1 MQSVQPKYR
10 IGMTVAACLWLGL
23 FPLLQGG
30 TYAHITY
37 DKWVIMLILTGVTL
51 LCFCIDL
58 IVRLIFHR
66 RVRNGRDDSSR
77 SFIPLILAGALLCWT
92 VLSCLFSEH
101 GAETFWLGSGARYEG
116 LASQLCY
123 FALFAC
129 FFLSRVNLKPVL
141 ISAAA
146 GVTVFF
152 VIVMLQRG
160 GGNPLGLYPSGRSY
174 AQNREFQGTIGNID
188 MGTGYLLLLSGLF
201 LYGIIDHIHNHKALK
216 SETESHAL
224 SSRPKVWSDRR
235 KSRWLFLS
243 GKRAAAP
250 FTEARDLLP
259 RTLYFIFLSI
269 AFLLSLYLIIT
280 MDVQFGA
287 ISLAVLFLFTV
298 LRLIPKKWRL
308 AVLLL
313 LVIAV
318 LLAVWF
324 WPGYGGGIWE
334 LHEILH
340 GRSRLSFGSDRV
352 AVWTY
357 SLGLAKENL
366 LLGGGSATFVI
377 RFNQYIKDHSLE
389 IPKEQDGKALPDYFD
404 NPHNEY
410 IQQLT
415 DHGLPALILFIVLL
429 FFAVFRKREGWFP
442 LLAPC
447 SAAVLCYAVQA
458 FFSFSVCLVAP
469 MFWIILSLSFSEQS

>member
-1 MQSVQPKYR
+1 MQSEQPKYR

-51 LCFCIDL
+51 LCFLTDL
-58 IVRLIFHR
+58 IVRRLR
-66 RVRNGRDDSSR
+66 KDRNSPSR
-77 SFIPLILAGALLCWT
+77 SFFPLILAGALICWT
-92 VLSCLFSEH
+92 ILSCLFSQYR
-101 GAETFWLGSGARYEG
+101 ADTFWLGSGARYEG

-123 FALFAC
+123 FGLFAC
-129 FFLSRVNLKPVL
+129 FFFSRVNLKPVL
-141 ISAAA
+141 LSAAA

-174 AQNREFQGTIGNID
+174 ALNNEFQGTIGNID
-188 MGTGYLLLLSGLF
+188 MGTGYLLLLAGLF
-201 LYGIIDHIHNHKALK
+201 LYGLINLLFTSEGNRFRPSGMSFRPSPKGAWRNLAQLVIYTIAL
-216 SETESHAL
+216 AL
-224 SSRPKVWSDRR
+224 
-235 KSRWLFLS
+235 
-243 GKRAAAP
+243 
-250 FTEARDLLP
+250 T
-259 RTLYFIFLSI
+259 
-269 AFLLSLYLIIT
+269 LYLIIT
-280 MDVQFGA
+280 MDVQFGV

-298 LRLIPKKWRL
+298 LRLVPKKWRL
-308 AVLLL
+308 AVLLFL
-313 LVIAV
+313 IIAV
-318 LLAVWF
+318 LLVVWF
-324 WPGYGGGIWE
+324 WPGHGGGIWE

-340 GRSRLSFGSDRV
+340 NRSRLSFGSDRV

-366 LLGGGSATFVI
+366 LLGGGSATFVT
-377 RFNQYIKDHSLE
+377 RFNDYIKEHNLE
-389 IPKEQDGKALPDYFD
+389 IPKEQDGKVLPDYFD

-410 IQQLT
+410 IQLLT
-415 DHGLPALILFIVLL
+415 DHGLPALLL
-429 FFAVFRKREGWFP
+429 FVALLLFAIFRKREGWFP

-469 MFWIILSLSFSEQS
+469 MFWVVLGMSFSD

>member
-58 IVRLIFHR
+58 IVRFIFR
-66 RVRNGRDDSSR
+66 KRVRNGRVGSFR
-77 SFIPLILAGALLCWT
+77 SFIPLIIAGALLCWT

-116 LASQLCY
+116 LASRLCY

-129 FFLSRVNLKPVL
+129 FFFSRANLKPVL

-152 VIVMLQRG
+152 VIVMLQRS

-174 AQNREFQGTIGNID
+174 AQNKEFQGTIGNVD
-188 MGTGYLLLLSGLF
+188 MGTGYLLLLAGLF
-201 LYGIIDHIHNHKALK
+201 LHEIIGYIRSHKARQ
-216 SETESHAL
+216 SEAGSSAL
-224 SSRPKVWSDRR
+224 SSRPKWKV
-235 KSRWLFLS
+235 FLPKMLYCVS
-243 GKRAAAP
+243 LSVA
-250 FTEARDLLP
+250 LLL
-259 RTLYFIFLSI
+259 T
-269 AFLLSLYLIIT
+269 LYLIIT

-308 AVLLL
+308 PLLL
-313 LVIAV
+313 LLIIAV
-318 LLAVWF
+318 LLVVWF

-340 GRSRLSFGSDRV
+340 GRTRLSFGSDRV

-366 LLGGGSATFVI
+366 LLGGGSATFVA
-377 RFNQYIKDHSLE
+377 RFNQYIKDHGLV

-415 DHGLPALILFIVLL
+415 DHGLPALLL
-429 FFAVFRKREGWFP
+429 FVALLLFAIFRKREGWFP

-469 MFWIILSLSFSEQS
+469 MFWVLLGLSFNEQS

>member
-1 MQSVQPKYR
+1 MQSEQPEYR
-10 IGMTVAACLWLGL
+10 IGMTAASCLWLGL

-30 TYAHITY
+30 TYARITH
-37 DKWVIMLILTGVTL
+37 DKWIAMLILSGVTL
-51 LCFCIDL
+51 LCFCADL
-58 IVRLIFHR
+58 FIRHFHHMASIKKPPRIV
-66 RVRNGRDDSSR
+66 V
-77 SFIPLILAGALLCWT
+77 PLILASALFCWT
-92 VLSCLFSEH
+92 VLSCVFSEY
-101 GAETFWLGSGARYEG
+101 GADTFWLGSSARYEG
-116 LASQLCY
+116 MVSQLCY

-129 FFLSRVNLKPVL
+129 FFFSRVNLKPVL
-141 ISAAA
+141 LSAAA

-160 GGNPLGLYPSGRSY
+160 GGNPLGLYPAGRSY
-174 AQNREFQGTIGNID
+174 VQNREFQGTIGNID

-201 LYGIIDHIHNHKALK
+201 LYGLINLFFT
-216 SETESHAL
+216 SEGNKL
-224 SSRPKVWSDRR
+224 R
-235 KSRWLFLS
+235 
-243 GKRAAAP
+243 
-250 FTEARDLLP
+250 FTG
-259 RTLYFIFLSI
+259 I
-269 AFLLSLYLIIT
+269 AFRPGQKSSWKSLVQPAVYAVGLVLSLFLIIT

-287 ISLAVLFLFTV
+287 ISLAVLFLFTL
-298 LRLIPKKWRL
+298 LRFIPKKWRL
-308 AVLLL
+308 PLLL
-313 LVIAV
+313 LLIITV
-318 LLAVWF
+318 LLVVWF

-340 GRSRLSFGSDRV
+340 GRTRLSFGSDRV

-366 LLGGGSATFVI
+366 LLGGGSATFVA
-377 RFNQYIKDHSLE
+377 RFNQYIKDHGLV
-389 IPKEQDGKALPDYFD
+389 IPKEQDGKALPVYFD

-415 DHGLPALILFIVLL
+415 DHGLPALLL
-429 FFAVFRKREGWFP
+429 FVALLLFAVFRKREGWFP

-469 MFWIILSLSFSEQS
+469 MFWVVLGLSFREQT